1 MRASSSEKQL
11 YLAKL
16 AEQVEQYEDMLDFL
30 KEANLDADLSIEER
44 DTLFSRL
51 QTNNQFKKRSL
62 EIRQI
67 YRELGRKK
75 IRKIIRRI
83 RN

>member
-30 KEANLDADLSIEER
+30 KEANIDADLSI
-44 DTLFSRL
+44 
-51 QTNNQFKKRSL
+51 
-62 EIRQI
+62 
-67 YRELGRKK
+67 
-75 IRKIIRRI
+75 
-83 RN
+83 